1 MDDKTLKNTML
12 FDFYGDLLT
21 SKQREYYDLYH
32 NEDWT
37 LTEIAKKAGI
47 TRQGIHNIIKGAE
60 NALLKFENKTGALG
74 KWVRAREDLK
84 KAESIARKIQKASGN
99 KSETADLSAKLLGV
113 LEKMQKQLEL

>member
-1 MDDKTLKNTML
+1 ML

-21 SKQREYYDLYH
+21 AKQREYYDLYH

-60 NALLKFENKTGALG
+60 NALLKFETKTGALG
-74 KWVRAREDLK
+74 RWVRAREDLK
-84 KAESIARKIQKASGN
+84 KAESIVRKIQKASAEN
-99 KSETADLSAKLLGV
+99 SETADLSVKLLSILG
-113 LEKMQKQLEL
+113 KMQKQLEL